1 MLVELQNISKRLGRF
16 RLKDISFQLPEGYIL
31 GLIGPNGAG
40 KTSLLHIILGLYKPD
55 AGMVSIDGMRYED
68 AEKTIREET
77 GVVLLEDMFDGG
89 LTLSANGARYG
100 SFFQNYSP
108 SVLATYLERFELEPK
123 RKYHA
128 LSRGEKIKFQF
139 AFALAHDAKLLVL
152 DEPTGNFDRSFRK
165 EFFAV
170 LKEFIADGKRS
181 VILSTHLTDD
191 LDRMA
196 DYILYLENGKSVF
209 AGDIETLRETYR
221 LVTGESYRIKAI
233 TRDLVLSVEEG
244 EHGSRALVK
253 NSRKLPDD
261 KELTMSVPTIEE
273 LMYFITK
280 SDGRR

>member
-1 MLVELQNISKRLGRF
+1 MLVELENISKRLGRF
-16 RLKDISFQLPEGYIL
+16 RLKDISLQLPEGYIL

-152 DEPTGNFDRSFRK
+152 DEPTGSVMLVQHYPKTTPVIFWSLSILISLMTDRQ
-165 EFFAV
+165 
-170 LKEFIADGKRS
+170 S
-181 VILSTHLTDD
+181 VRFS
-191 LDRMA
+191 
-196 DYILYLENGKSVF
+196 
-209 AGDIETLRETYR
+209 
-221 LVTGESYRIKAI
+221 
-233 TRDLVLSVEEG
+233 
-244 EHGSRALVK
+244 SRVK
-253 NSRKLPDD
+253 VS
-261 KELTMSVPTIEE
+261 
-273 LMYFITK
+273 
-280 SDGRR
+280 